1 MQLSFKDAASLLGHR
16 SRSTIYRWLKDG
28 FLKHEGYLRGTPGHY
43 KIESDPGDGVRPF
56 KEWAAA
62 ITGPQG
68 PMRRSELHPA
78 PEPPAVEPDSF
89 WSRYGR
95 IAGPGEQPLSEDD
108 AAEHSALMVWHL
120 LEPLDTRRPPADRFR
135 FWLWQI
141 EKLTEDAREDVA
153 AGARFD
159 QARWDS
165 ESARGLLDDMPCDSA
180 AEMLR
185 RLRDLG
191 RIPAELL
198 ASVTEAVGDE

>member
-1 MQLSFKDAASLLGHR
+1 MQLTMGEAAALIGHQ

-28 FLKHEGYLRGTPGHY
+28 FLKHAGYLRGTPGHWR
-43 KIESDPGDGVRPF
+43 IESDPGDGVRPF

-68 PMRRSELHPA
+68 PMRHSEMHPTPEPPA
-78 PEPPAVEPDSF
+78 PEPDGF

-95 IAGPGEQPLSEDD
+95 IAGPGEQPLTED
-108 AAEHSALMVWHL
+108 AAEEQAALMVWHL

-141 EKLTEDAREDVA
+141 EKLAEDARDDVA
-153 AGARFD
+153 NGARFD

-165 ESARGLLDDMPCDSA
+165 ESARGLLDDMPCSA
-180 AEMLR
+180 AAGMLR

-198 ASVTEAVGDE
+198 ATVAEALGDE